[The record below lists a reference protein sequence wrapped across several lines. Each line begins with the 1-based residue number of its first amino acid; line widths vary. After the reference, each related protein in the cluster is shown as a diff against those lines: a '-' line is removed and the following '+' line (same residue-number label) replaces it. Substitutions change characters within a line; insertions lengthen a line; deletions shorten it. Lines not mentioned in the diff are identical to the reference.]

1 MAAQLR
7 AVKPDEKPTPAKKH
21 TVKSAAAEGDQLD
34 ILIAMRD
41 RIATAVSDEKCP
53 PRDLA
58 ALTKRLDDIVDKI
71 AALKA
76 RAAEESDGDEGTAD
90 DEGFDASAI

>member
-7 AVKPDEKPTPAKKH
+7 AVKPDEKPAARKKH

-41 RIATAVSDEKCP
+41 RIAIAVSDEKCP

-58 ALTKRLDDIVDKI
+58 ALTRRLDDIVDKI

-76 RAAEESDGDEGTAD
+76 RAAEESDDEGTAA

>member
-1 MAAQLR
+1 MAARLR
-7 AVKPDEKPTPAKKH
+7 AVKPDEKPTQAKKH

-41 RIATAVSDEKCP
+41 RIAVAVSDENCP

-58 ALTKRLDDIVDKI
+58 ALTRRLDDIVDKI

-76 RAAEESDGDEGTAD
+76 RAAEESNDDEGTAA